1 MKPGQCRRTE
11 GCAGER
17 TALVNDGPLVGPP
30 IRERNA
36 VQLLSLHL
44 CLPAGNADWLFRP
57 SAVRAADGHGF
68 SASPLAVFLWLGG
81 PRRVRAA
88 LSLHRGQLR
97 NPRRD
102 HPQPRGAACA
112 PFLARSSR
120 GESVPPP
127 FG

>member
-68 SASPLAVFLWLGG
+68 SRSRLAVFLWL
-81 PRRVRAA
+81 V
-88 LSLHRGQLR
+88 
-97 NPRRD
+97 
-102 HPQPRGAACA
+102 QP
-112 PFLARSSR
+112 PLLLPSPS
-120 GESVPPP
+120 PPP
-127 FG
+127 LPLTHPPPHPP

>member
-68 SASPLAVFLWLGG
+68 SRSRLAVFFLPGG
-81 PRRVRAA
+81 PRPFFG
-88 LSLHRGQLR
+88 SLVLHCLLILQ
-97 NPRRD
+97 
-102 HPQPRGAACA
+102 
-112 PFLARSSR
+112 
-120 GESVPPP
+120 
-127 FG
+127 